1 MDYGPFDSILV
12 QHKTF
17 LCFRMDVIIKLI
29 AKRLA
34 WETYVV
40 PGLQQAEMCGSR
52 RGGISGGVGGGANQK
67 TFCGGYGYFLEQCNQ
82 LMQRGNRGNRDTAQL
97 PRHLSR

>member
-1 MDYGPFDSILV
+1 MDYGPFYSILV

-34 WETYVV
+34 WKTYVV

-52 RGGISGGVGGGANQK
+52 RGGISGGVGGCKPKDLLWG
-67 TFCGGYGYFLEQCNQ
+67 LWV
-82 LMQRGNRGNRDTAQL
+82 
-97 PRHLSR
+97 LSGTKQSADAKR